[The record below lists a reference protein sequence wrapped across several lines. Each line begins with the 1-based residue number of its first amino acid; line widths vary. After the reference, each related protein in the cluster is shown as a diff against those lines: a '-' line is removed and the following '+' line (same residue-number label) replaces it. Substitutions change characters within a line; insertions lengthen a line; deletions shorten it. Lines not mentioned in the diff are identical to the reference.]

1 MTERPVAVVTG
12 TSRDLG
18 KYTAIA
24 LGQSGHD
31 ILGLYRNP
39 DHDDDQK
46 AVIQEVKSNKGPRMV
61 AIRADLLNEGT
72 PGLMVAE
79 LREKFGRRANALIV
93 STAGGYG
100 GSLEVARE
108 INVFAQSR
116 LMDAFVGNITEG
128 GVVVYNTSYPAHRF
142 GIMTDSQKQLLGDY
156 ASVAQSHW
164 EGEQLFRSRIPE
176 LAERDIRLA
185 IVVGNGLEGTFVTRA
200 LKRSNR
206 EFTEQMRLL
215 SEEGFLPTAMEM
227 AVADVKMV
235 RGNFPTGHTEYVGIA
250 PEHQLYPSRPLGLS
264 LVGAPEMSSGS
275 ILSREE
281 IYNIIPH
288 RWPFMFIGGVDEIA
302 YGKRATGTLVDLK
315 HPDINWRGGHFPS
328 YPLVPGAITQE
339 ALSQL
344 GALVVLGMSEYRGMT
359 ALLTEVEMRFLRQ
372 LLPGDNVKLEAEDMD
387 IVEAGRKITGNGHV
401 RAFNTAGKLAVEG
414 DIAFALIKPVI
425 SVNVS

>member
-1 MTERPVAVVTG
+1 MAERPVVVVTG

-18 KYTAIA
+18 KYTAIG
-24 LGQSGHD
+24 LGQAGHD

-39 DHDDDQK
+39 DHDDDQR

-79 LREKFGRRANALIV
+79 LREKFGRRTNALIV

-100 GSLEVARE
+100 GSLEAARE
-108 INVFAQSR
+108 INVLAQGR
-116 LMDAFVGNITEG
+116 LMDAFIDNITEG

-156 ASVAQSHW
+156 GPVAQSHW

-176 LAERDIRLA
+176 LTERNIRLS

-200 LKRSNR
+200 LRRSNR

-215 SEEGFLPTAMEM
+215 SGEGFLPTVMEM

-250 PEHQLYPSRPLGLS
+250 PQHQLYPSRPLGLS
-264 LVGAPEMSSGS
+264 LVGAPEMREGS
-275 ILSREE
+275 ILSRKQIEDM
-281 IYNIIPH
+281 IPH
-288 RWPFMFIGGVDEIA
+288 RWPFMFIGGVDEIK
-302 YGKRATGTLVDLK
+302 YGERATGTLVDLT
-315 HPDINWRGGHFPS
+315 HPDINWREGHFPA
-328 YPLVPGAITQE
+328 YPLVPGVITQE

-344 GALVVLGMSEYRGMT
+344 GALVVLGMPEYRGMT
-359 ALLTEVEMRFLRQ
+359 AVLTGVDRMSFKRQIIPGSNVTLRAD
-372 LLPGDNVKLEAEDMD
+372 GMD
-387 IVEAGRKITGNGHV
+387 IRQIKGMVSGKGHVQALNEAGKV
-401 RAFNTAGKLAVEG
+401 AVEG
-414 DIAFALIKPVI
+414 DIAFALINP
-425 SVNVS
+425 